1 LRLVLNGRIVDA
13 EIQYTPDGHYVIL
26 VRDLLVLSL
35 RDLSRLRIH
44 SASDSERALLRSLG
58 YPIDDAEDS

>member
-1 LRLVLNGRIVDA
+1 MRLVLNGRIVEA
-13 EIQYTPDGHYVIL
+13 EIQQTPEGHYVIL

-35 RDLSRLRIH
+35 RDLPRLHVH

-58 YPIDDAEDS
+58 YPIDDAGDF